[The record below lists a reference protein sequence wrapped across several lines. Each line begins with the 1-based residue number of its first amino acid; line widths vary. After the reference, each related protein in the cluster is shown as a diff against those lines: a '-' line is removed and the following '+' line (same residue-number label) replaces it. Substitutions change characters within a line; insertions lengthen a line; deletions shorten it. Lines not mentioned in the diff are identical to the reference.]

1 MMKLLLS
8 SDTSEISVLK
18 VICSNISIS
27 ALNFQY
33 LPLGSSWGVDEVLS
47 ETLLLI

>member
-18 VICSNISIS
+18 TICSNISIS
-27 ALNFQY
+27 ALDFQY
-33 LPLGSSWGVDEVLS
+33 LLLGSSWGGDAVLS

>member
-1 MMKLLLS
+1 MMELLFS

-18 VICSNISIS
+18 AICLNISIS

-33 LPLGSSWGVDEVLS
+33 LLLGSFGGVDEVLGD
-47 ETLLLI
+47 TLLLI

>member
-1 MMKLLLS
+1 MMELLFS
-8 SDTSEISVLK
+8 SDTSEISVLQT
-18 VICSNISIS
+18 ICLNISIS

-33 LPLGSSWGVDEVLS
+33 LFLGSLWRVDEVLS